1 MAGCRFG
8 RRVSGS
14 WGIATLPPGEQQAC
28 NDNNQHNLQ
37 QQTNHRSEAGHATE
51 EPVSK
56 QEAKQASAKEPGGET
71 AEQTTA
77 EQTGTG
83 GRLSDCVR
91 FAAWL
96 CERTL
101 HWRGGIGR
109 GLSRGRRRE
118 SPRAPAPTREAASR
132 SGIRIRGNQYKRR
145 HYRSNGNDNAVSD
158 HERSRQWR
166 QENRYAGG

>member
-1 MAGCRFG
+1 
-8 RRVSGS
+8 
-14 WGIATLPPGEQQAC
+14 
-28 NDNNQHNLQ
+28 
-37 QQTNHRSEAGHATE
+37 
-51 EPVSK
+51 VSK

-109 GLSRGRRRE
+109 GLSRGRRGE

-132 SGIRIRGNQYKRR
+132 SGIRIRDNQYKRR

-158 HERSRQWR
+158 HRSAPGNGGRRIGMRGAICKGRMRATKSRQFRAVITGISYGSWGTSWLVGDCLAI
-166 QENRYAGG
+166 E